1 MAFHE
6 FGIMQEIPKGRYD
19 KYEPEKYEKLVA
31 VDMEIIDRILTRTIT
46 IPTFAHTTKEP
57 FNGLNEAGITL
68 IPPDSALC
76 MADLFEKSGIPE
88 LSKLIKLLRSAAEES
103 HFVIHFGV

>member
-6 FGIMQEIPKGRYD
+6 FGIMDERPKGRYD

-31 VDMEIIDRILTRTIT
+31 VDMEIIDKVLTSTIV
-46 IPTFAHTTKEP
+46 IPTYAHTTKEP

-68 IPPDSALC
+68 IPPESAAK
-76 MADLFEKSGIPE
+76 MAALFEKTQITE
-88 LSKLIKLLRSAAEES
+88 LSKLIKLMKTAAEEGKY
-103 HFVIHFGV
+103 VIHFGI

>member
-31 VDMEIIDRILTRTIT
+31 VDMEIIDLILLQTLTV
-46 IPTFAHTTKEP
+46 PTFAHTTKVP
-57 FNGLNEAGITL
+57 FKGLNEAGITL
-68 IPPDSALC
+68 IPPDSAARL
-76 MADLFEKSGIPE
+76 ADICEKSKIPE
-88 LSKLIKLLRSAAEES
+88 LSKLIKLLRAAAEDS
-103 HFVIHFGV
+103 KYVIHFGI